1 MIPKRKPLQIS
12 RAPNKREMDDMK
24 VNFYATL
31 RNVVGEKTVNF
42 PMPEGTTVRSLLAEM
57 IAQYPR
63 LKTELL
69 NEKGELYQHVHI
81 FVNGRDATFLE
92 HGMETVIQPDDQ
104 LGVFPAVGGG

>member
-1 MIPKRKPLQIS
+1 
-12 RAPNKREMDDMK
+12 MK

-31 RNVVGEKTVNF
+31 RNVVGEKTVVF
-42 PMPEGTTVRSLLAEM
+42 QIPEGATVRSLLTEM
-57 IAQYPR
+57 ISRYPR

-69 NEKGELYQHVHI
+69 NENGELYSHVHI

-92 HGMETVIQPDDQ
+92 NGLDTAIQPDDM

>member
-1 MIPKRKPLQIS
+1 
-12 RAPNKREMDDMK
+12 MK

-31 RNVVGEKTVNF
+31 RNVVGEKTVIF
-42 PMPEGTTVRSLLAEM
+42 QMPEDATVRSLLAEM
-57 IAQYPR
+57 ITLYPP

-69 NEKGELYQHVHI
+69 NEHGELYAHVHI

-92 HGMETVIQPDDQ
+92 NGLDTVIRPDDL